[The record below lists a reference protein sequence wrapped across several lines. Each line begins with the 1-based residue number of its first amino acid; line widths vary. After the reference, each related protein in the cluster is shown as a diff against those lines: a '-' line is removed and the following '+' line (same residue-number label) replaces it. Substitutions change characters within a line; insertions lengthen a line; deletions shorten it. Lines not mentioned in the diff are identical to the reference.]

1 MAESELSKAEH
12 VSVAD
17 SEEREDRSVWVDER
31 LSEIEYQSYRAT
43 TFCIVGIGSVG
54 VVLPFLDANVE
65 FGIEL
70 FVRPALILTGVL
82 MLLLSI
88 SLLKKDMKT
97 QVSKTMLRSQD
108 WYSHLCFLHSHM
120 SIAG

>member
-1 MAESELSKAEH
+1 M
-12 VSVAD
+12 
-17 SEEREDRSVWVDER
+17 
-31 LSEIEYQSYRAT
+31 
-43 TFCIVGIGSVG
+43 G
-54 VVLPFLDANVE
+54 VVLRFLDANVE

-108 WYSHLCFLHSHM
+108 WYSHLCFLQSHM
-120 SIAG
+120 SNALALMIDKAANFSVDLVWQ